1 MQGKSWQ
8 EDREGSCDD
17 VCSGTCA
24 GGIAHLPESLTPADP
39 GVTGSHL
46 SVSSLSQMIQSMF
59 CKFCSFYHY
68 PSYRPPSFHGCH
80 RKSFLSLVP
89 GSTVAG
95 WEKQQSSIFFH
106 IVRAYD

>member
-8 EDREGSCDD
+8 EDREGKCDD
-17 VCSGTCA
+17 VCRGTCT
-24 GGIAHLPESLTPADP
+24 GGIARLPKSLAPADP

-46 SVSSLSQMIQSMF
+46 PVSSLSQTIQSMAW
-59 CKFCSFYHY
+59 FCSFSHH

-89 GSTVAG
+89 GSTAAG
-95 WEKQQSSIFFH
+95 WEKQQSSTLFSYSEGI
-106 IVRAYD
+106 